1 MALIV
6 ERAAFVMRGFVL
18 RTARSPLRPLWAALY
33 ELTARGVALIVAP
46 RRSRTSVYLTGS
58 LAFGEPIYGL
68 SDIDL
73 VAVSVNE
80 GEARRVRRRYDA
92 LCRVLPPLRKL
103 LPHFSTYDTQGLARV
118 LAGSYLVNGLGEGRA
133 VFLGPDAVAD
143 GRGLLLRPGL
153 QDPREWPRLRGL
165 LRAVPTPTVA
175 GRLQTGW
182 LELHHPW
189 RYALRAC
196 GGRRGMERAALA
208 VGLVA
213 EVARIWLWLAHH
225 ERHDGKGAALRRAL
239 RLMPAEEDGLRYAL
253 EMHQAMHRSP
263 PVSAQR
269 LLACF
274 VRISASVA
282 ELVDDSAARAGATR
296 VELVGAEAGA
306 RPAEGVALLDWT
318 ALVLPRPSGRT
329 GVVEKRLV
337 VGYDDPTDPA
347 ALTAAAARGRVDRVP
362 ALRHGSLL
370 VEPTFEVWGSG
381 RLRLVQCR
389 SSDPVSEALLDGRAH
404 ADFPE
409 LSGWSARDWARRA
422 VAEHRAWLFAGE
434 SQDAGPQKWL
444 GPRPASVS
452 TAATTLGLLLSAAR
466 AALFLESVEQG
477 SPTLALTLGDLPA
490 ALAAR
495 GVGLADAA
503 EACAALDAGRGN
515 QVPPKLVERIRAEV
529 ESLPVYASRRNAHD
543 EEVSRA
549 CGR

>member
-1 MALIV
+1 
-6 ERAAFVMRGFVL
+6 
-18 RTARSPLRPLWAALY
+18 
-33 ELTARGVALIVAP
+33 VALIVAP

-58 LAFGEPIYGL
+58 LAFGEPLYGL

-73 VAVSVNE
+73 VAVSVNKAE
-80 GEARRVRRRYDA
+80 SRRVRRRYDA
-92 LCRVLPPLRKL
+92 LCRALPPLRRL
-103 LPHFSTYDTQGLARV
+103 LPHFSTYDAQGLARV

-143 GRGLLLRPGL
+143 GRGFLLRPGL
-153 QDPREWPRLRGL
+153 HDPREWPRLRGRV
-165 LRAVPTPTVA
+165 RAVPAPTVQS
-175 GRLQTGW
+175 RLQAGW
-182 LELHHPW
+182 LELHHRW
-189 RYALRAC
+189 RYALRAAD
-196 GGRRGMERAALA
+196 GERGVEGAALA

-225 ERHDGKGAALRRAL
+225 ERHDGKQAALRRAL

-263 PVSAQR
+263 AVAVPR

-274 VRISASVA
+274 VRISAAVA
-282 ELVDDSAARAGATR
+282 ELVDDSAVRAGATR

-329 GVVEKRLV
+329 GVVEERLV

-347 ALTAAAARGRVDRVP
+347 ALTTAAARGRIDCVP

-370 VEPTFEVWGSG
+370 IEPTFEAWGYG
-381 RLRLVQCR
+381 RLRQAQCR
-389 SSDPVSEALLDGRAH
+389 SSDPVSAALLDGRAH
-404 ADFPE
+404 ADFPD
-409 LSGWSARDWARRA
+409 LPGWSARDWARRA
-422 VAEHRAWLFAGE
+422 VAEHRAWLFARE
-434 SQDAGPQKWL
+434 SQGTGPQSWV

-452 TAATTLGLLLSAAR
+452 TASTTLGLLLSAAR

-477 SPTLALTLGDLPA
+477 SPTLALSLGDVPA

-495 GVGLADAA
+495 GRRLGDAA
-503 EACAALDAGRGN
+503 EACAALDSDRGN
-515 QVPPKLVERIRAEV
+515 WLPPPPKLVARFRAEV
-529 ESLPVYASRRNAHD
+529 ESLPVYASARNAPHVTPTPTGPRRAATD
-543 EEVSRA
+543 TSLVTSRP
-549 CGR
+549 